1 MNGTILGTTVE
12 PGQVVPQGAAA
23 IRFLKGLG
31 VHDPV
36 LVFYHP
42 IATLNPYQALLYG
55 HTLDAGVAAIPLYD
69 LAELQD
75 VAALTKAGAHVVL
88 HLHWTNKIL
97 DTAET
102 DEEARARLAAFVGT
116 LDAFVAARGRL
127 VWTVH
132 NVLPHGAE
140 RPTLEGELQ
149 QAIVDRADVVHVM
162 SANTPDEA
170 AAWFSIPRDKV
181 LHIPHPSYLGAYA
194 DIVPREQARYLLG
207 IEPDETVYALLGA
220 IKPYKGADRLL
231 DVFDALCERD
241 PQRRRLIVAGQPD
254 RDGYV
259 DEFLERCELH
269 PFVSLHARRIP
280 PEEMPVFLRASDL
293 AVLPY
298 LQSLNS
304 GVLMLALT
312 FGLPVVA
319 PEAGGIGETVNPQ
332 IARTFAPDDDDG
344 LLEAM
349 IAADELRAPAA
360 REAALA
366 IARERAPE
374 IVSREFG
381 AGLAARIRGLGGV
394 REPVVEPLTEPIAPS
409 ETPAPA

>member
-1 MNGTILGTTVE
+1 VKGTILGATAD

-36 LVFYHP
+36 IVFYHP

-88 HLHWTNKIL
+88 HLHWTNRIL

-102 DEEARARLAAFVGT
+102 EAEARTRLTDFVAT
-116 LDAFVAARGRL
+116 LDAFAAAGGRL

-132 NVLPHGAE
+132 NILPHGAE
-140 RPTLEGELQ
+140 RPAFEAELQ

-170 AAWFSIPRDKV
+170 AEWFSIPRDKV
-181 LHIPHPSYLGAYA
+181 LHVPHPSYLGAYA

-220 IKPYKGADRLL
+220 IKPYKGTDRLL

-280 PEEMPVFLRASDL
+280 PEEMPVFLRASDF

-319 PEAGGIGETVNPQ
+319 PEAGGIGETVNRQ
-332 IARTFAPDDDDG
+332 IGRTFAPDDDDG

-349 IAADELRAPAA
+349 FAADELRTPAA

-366 IARERAPE
+366 VARDRAPE
-374 IVSREFG
+374 IISRAFG
-381 AGLAARIRGLGGV
+381 AGLAERIRAMGTVGAPDGEL
-394 REPVVEPLTEPIAPS
+394 PTEPIAPS
-409 ETPAPA
+409 GTPAPA